1 MNVLKVL
8 SATCPNIS
16 AQRIYVGLYM
26 LNDDNFG
33 TLREVSYEWLAVKLA
48 ELGFRTERGERFTR
62 RTVWGRLNELCR
74 AGLADV
80 DKNRDGSLDIAI
92 FAATAPLPD
101 RATARLQESAP
112 VGRSGRNQY
121 HELSCEVGGD
131 ATATAPLPDR
141 ATARLQESTPVGR
154 SGRNQ
159 YHDRTC
165 KVNAAADERSTAT
178 AAASNTSEDGTISY
192 DGRCSIMESTTQN
205 GTEIQE
211 NFACATK
218 EEYNNI
224 NINKQINKI
233 SLKDAVAKVDFS
245 DPRIAR
251 FREKV
256 ARAAYETNMHADLI
270 DRAVAAVALGYAT
283 SAELKAAIEA
293 SKDSQ
298 RQLRSTNGFKGKRCI
313 WQTLA
318 LYVKSWFD
326 AVGLRWIPT
335 SFRREPAPKPLV
347 KFTPDSPQEDDV
359 TTDEKGRTIIRRR

>member
-1 MNVLKVL
+1 MDMNALKVL
-8 SATCPNIS
+8 SVKCPNIS

-33 TLREVSYEWLAVKLA
+33 TLREVSYEWLAVKL
-48 ELGFRTERGERFTR
+48 EEMGFRTERGDRFTR
-62 RTVWGRLNELCR
+62 RTVWGRVNELCR

-80 DKNRDGSLDIAI
+80 DKNRDGSLDITI
-92 FAATAPLPD
+92 FAAGVASN
-101 RATARLQESAP
+101 ATSA
-112 VGRSGRNQY
+112 V
-121 HELSCEVGGD
+121 
-131 ATATAPLPDR
+131 
-141 ATARLQESTPVGR
+141 
-154 SGRNQ
+154 
-159 YHDRTC
+159 
-165 KVNAAADERSTAT
+165 ADERSNAT
-178 AAASNTSEDGTISY
+178 AVADESSTVTAVASNASGYVQRARGSANPLRPAARSD
-192 DGRCSIMESTTQN
+192 MESTTQN
-205 GTEIQE
+205 GTEFQE
-211 NFACATK
+211 NFACDTK

-233 SLKDAVAKVDFS
+233 SLKEAIAKVDFS
-245 DPRIAR
+245 NPRVAR

-298 RQLRSTNGFKGKRCI
+298 RQLQSTNGFKGKRYI
-313 WQTLA
+313 WQTLT

-347 KFTPDSPQEDDV
+347 KINTDSPLEDDV